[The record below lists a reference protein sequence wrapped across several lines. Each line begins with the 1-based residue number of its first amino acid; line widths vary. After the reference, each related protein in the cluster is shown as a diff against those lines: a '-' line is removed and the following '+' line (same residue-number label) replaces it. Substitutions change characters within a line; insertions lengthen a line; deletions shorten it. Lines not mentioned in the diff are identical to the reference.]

1 MLLRQSE
8 KHFKGMGRI
17 REGIYIAIE
26 HRASVCYVRKNKERF
41 FRRDIQAVDYNSE
54 ISSESE
60 SIQEKR
66 HRISERGLRIKVVDS
81 IGLMIVVIELN

>member
-1 MLLRQSE
+1 
-8 KHFKGMGRI
+8 
-17 REGIYIAIE
+17 
-26 HRASVCYVRKNKERF
+26 VRKNKERF

-66 HRISERGLRIKVVDS
+66 HRRSERGLRIKIVDS